1 MIKKIIFGLVL
12 TLAFTVLLQHQVLQL
27 IGDTVRGAAVQL
39 EETARAAEPASF
51 SAQMGVK
58 SAADLL
64 DITLYF
70 RCKGTE
76 LLSAQQAQLDIR
88 REETVA
94 TSIVRQ
100 LIDGPKTA
108 SGALQGLFPRETRL
122 VSVTAEGATV
132 FVTLSRGFLGKP
144 DGAPADWEDLTV
156 WQEEAAL
163 RRMLAVQSLVLSL
176 TEDGRYQR
184 VQVYIADNDDDIP
197 ERIAL
202 AYFGVQGD
210 AGGAMLAACSR
221 DESFLLTPQR
231 VLDSILSCWQ
241 TRDYAGLYT
250 MLVSGREALPT
261 QAAFEA
267 KMRELDVSLLDYET
281 TAGSVSFDGKR
292 ATLVL
297 AAQVSAPQ
305 GADAQLQRES
315 VPLHREAENWV
326 MTYDTLL
333 SLMIRD

>member
-1 MIKKIIFGLVL
+1 MLKKIIFCLVL
-12 TLAFTVLLQHQVLQL
+12 ALAFTVLLQRQVLQQV
-27 IGDTVRGAAVQL
+27 GDALRSVIMQR
-39 EETARAAEPASF
+39 EETAGETQLASF
-51 SAQMGVK
+51 SEQMGVK
-58 SAADLL
+58 SAVDML

-70 RCKGTE
+70 RCKDTE

-94 TSIVRQ
+94 TSIVRR

-108 SGALQGLFPRETRL
+108 SGVLQGLFPRGTRL

-144 DGAPADWEDLTV
+144 DGAPSDWEDLTV

-163 RRMLAVQSLVLSL
+163 RRTLAVQSLVLSL

-231 VLDSILSCWQ
+231 VLDRILDCWQ
-241 TRDYAGLYT
+241 TRDYAALYT
-250 MLVSGREALPT
+250 MLVSGRETLPT

-267 KMRELDVSLLDYET
+267 KMRELDVALLDYET
-281 TAGSVSFDGKR
+281 TPGSVSFDGKR

-297 AAQVSAPQ
+297 SAQTATPQ
-305 GADAQLQRES
+305 GADAQLKRES